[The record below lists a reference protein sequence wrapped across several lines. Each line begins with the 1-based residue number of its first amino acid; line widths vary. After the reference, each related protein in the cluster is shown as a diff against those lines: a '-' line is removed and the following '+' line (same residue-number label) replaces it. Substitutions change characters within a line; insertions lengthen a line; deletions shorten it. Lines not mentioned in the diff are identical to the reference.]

1 MDSFSWKL
9 LSIRRKMRSLFGYTY
24 IRNRFVNK
32 THTLQTGLPKGQRHE
47 WDKRVSYAIL
57 NEFIMFFEREV
68 KQHCEV
74 FGWDSCKNGATA
86 EQIALAWLDV
96 QAKAFED
103 ECGAH
108 RRTEYDIIA
117 GLYKEAKAH
126 MQLLQVSNGYPPCY
140 DEVGQWSFDV
150 EKAFHDA
157 ETALLQEIIKYR
169 SYLWT

>member
-9 LSIRRKMRSLFGYTY
+9 LRVKRKMRSLFGYTY

-32 THTLQTGLPKGQRHE
+32 THVLQTGLQKGQWHE

-57 NEFIMFFEREV
+57 NEFIIFFEKEV
-68 KQHCEV
+68 KQHCETWGEG
-74 FGWDSCKNGATA
+74 FCKKDATA
-86 EQIALAWLDV
+86 GQVALAWLDV
-96 QAKAFED
+96 QAKAFE
-103 ECGAH
+103 EENGAH

-126 MQLLQVSNGYPPCY
+126 MQLLQVSNGVPPCY
-140 DEVGQWSFDV
+140 DENGQWSFDT
-150 EKAFHDA
+150 EKALHDE
-157 ETALLQEIIKYR
+157 ETRLLQEIIKYR